1 MKPRFTYSIDHC
13 DTEEHVA
20 QIDNL
25 TVAVATYKA
34 DCERWLGDSTTG
46 FPRDRGQPMTRLT

>member
-1 MKPRFTYSIDHC
+1 MKPHC

-20 QIDNL
+20 QIDDL

-34 DCERWLGDSTTG
+34 DCERWLGDSTQG
-46 FPRDRGQPMTRLT
+46 SRVIADSR